1 MASSPSNKEHSA
13 TFLPTAQ
20 LDEGL
25 QTAFQ
30 LQHVQLS
37 SRSPSYNFNSPL
49 KSSKNYIKLIWKGKH
64 ESCAACDR
72 QPQHICDGF
81 VRDKEQF
88 VFFKEPKEHFL
99 PWTVL

>member
-13 TFLPTAQ
+13 TFLPAAQ

-37 SRSPSYNFNSPL
+37 SRSL
-49 KSSKNYIKLIWKGKH
+49 KL
-64 ESCAACDR
+64 
-72 QPQHICDGF
+72 Q
-81 VRDKEQF
+81 
-88 VFFKEPKEHFL
+88 L
-99 PWTVL
+99 